1 MMSQWF
7 CSRSMS
13 RFELPTGEK
22 KLQLKAAGFNGA
34 DCLTSESLI
43 FLIEMKIQKG
53 ETIAEEKARAIF
65 VGNALLSSTRKG
77 IKELFSQFGTVEIFA
92 QKENKIAE
100 QQFLSV
106 IYLMRYPKTSSLHIL
121 KRQNVSFV
129 RIVREPK
136 TGNSKGF
143 AFMAFKESAV
153 VPLALHLVDRSSK
166 AIHYVSKECRRKA
179 R

>member
-1 MMSQWF
+1 
-7 CSRSMS
+7 
-13 RFELPTGEK
+13 
-22 KLQLKAAGFNGA
+22 
-34 DCLTSESLI
+34 
-43 FLIEMKIQKG
+43 MKIQKG

-77 IKELFSQFGTVEIFA
+77 IKELFSQFGTVESRDI
-92 QKENKIAE
+92 
-100 QQFLSV
+100 LSGV
-106 IYLMRYPKTSSLHIL
+106 RSLTFHVKFKDAKSIEAAL
-121 KRQNVSFV
+121 AFQNVSFV

-179 R
+179 